1 MKGAENLTL
10 RVKHKDWIVLIST
23 EDGTEV
29 PVGTLTMLSHI
40 AEAVTNI
47 LAKTPRSSLSGLSA
61 NLEILDT
68 SGWPTDTTSL

>member
-1 MKGAENLTL
+1 MNDAESLTL

-29 PVGTLTMLSHI
+29 PGGTLIMLSHI
-40 AEAVTNI
+40 AEAVTST
-47 LAKTPRSSLSGLSA
+47 LAKTPRSFRRGLNL

-68 SGWPTDTTSL
+68 SGWPTDTT